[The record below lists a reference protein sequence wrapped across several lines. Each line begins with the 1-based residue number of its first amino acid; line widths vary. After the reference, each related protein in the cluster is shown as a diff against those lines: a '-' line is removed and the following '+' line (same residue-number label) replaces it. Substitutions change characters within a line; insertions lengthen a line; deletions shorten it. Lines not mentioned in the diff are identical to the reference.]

1 MDKIDVK
8 INDFIAICNNKNI
21 LAINNDFFEVAKQ
34 LVNRLLKLV
43 WKGSNMV
50 IFCDSLIKDSDIS
63 KLKRY
68 IAKKTSIKP
77 SIIMVTNLYC
87 CLDIAVTKK

>member
-1 MDKIDVK
+1 
-8 INDFIAICNNKNI
+8 
-21 LAINNDFFEVAKQ
+21 
-34 LVNRLLKLV
+34 
-43 WKGSNMV
+43 MV

-68 IAKKTSIKP
+68 IAKKTSIKS